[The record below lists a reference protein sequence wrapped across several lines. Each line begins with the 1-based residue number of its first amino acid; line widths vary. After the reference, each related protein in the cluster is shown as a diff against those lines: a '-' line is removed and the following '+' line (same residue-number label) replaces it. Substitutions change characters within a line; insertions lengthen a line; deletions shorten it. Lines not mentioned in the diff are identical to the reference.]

1 MDLYVDT
8 REKTFSVVAPGDL
21 GSRTVIEQTIPETLP
36 LRAVMGMLGAMAATA
51 GQADMVFKITISA

>member
-8 REKTFSVVAPGDL
+8 REKTFSLVEPADL
-21 GSRTVIEQTIPETLP
+21 GSRTVIEQTIPATLP

-51 GQADMVFKITISA
+51 GQADMVFKITIAS